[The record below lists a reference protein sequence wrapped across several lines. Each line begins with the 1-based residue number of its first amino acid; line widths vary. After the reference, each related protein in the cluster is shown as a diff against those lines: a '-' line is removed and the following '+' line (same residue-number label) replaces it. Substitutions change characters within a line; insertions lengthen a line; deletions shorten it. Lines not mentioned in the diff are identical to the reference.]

1 MTGVRFRTVCMC
13 PVDEGFVMRHRIL
26 MKTCSILVFIAC
38 SIGVSSIAN
47 AGDYNSGEVRY
58 FSGSTGSDPQCA
70 WGQIDVEVVS
80 GDHAT
85 SYSWTGADHSVAC
98 WLPFNLPAGWLL
110 NISVLQVKLGGSWYD
125 VGTTSEYSTITTSS
139 WGNGYVLWNPPMA
152 MYRAVSGH
160 SVAVAGG
167 WQSHLMA
174 SPGYS

>member
-1 MTGVRFRTVCMC
+1 MRATTTVAKFGTSL
-13 PVDEGFVMRHRIL
+13 EALAAIL
-26 MKTCSILVFIAC
+26 
-38 SIGVSSIAN
+38 
-47 AGDYNSGEVRY
+47 
-58 FSGSTGSDPQCA
+58 QCA

-152 MYRAVSGH
+152 MYRA
-160 SVAVAGG
+160 A
-167 WQSHLMA
+167 Q
-174 SPGYS
+174 

>member
-1 MTGVRFRTVCMC
+1 MRATTTVAKFGTSLEALAAIRSV
-13 PVDEGFVMRHRIL
+13 PG
-26 MKTCSILVFIAC
+26 
-38 SIGVSSIAN
+38 
-47 AGDYNSGEVRY
+47 
-58 FSGSTGSDPQCA
+58 
-70 WGQIDVEVVS
+70 GQIDVEVVS